1 MQEMVDS
8 FFYGRPRYD
17 RNARHGLL
25 RQLAHANFGTFA
37 KNIAFF
43 FHRSHRSKVSHDTRK
58 QKEFRSFVLSSFRNS
73 ISFPEKLIK
82 REKNSTEEFPLY
94 SYTFDQT

>member
-43 FHRSHRSKVSHDTRK
+43 FIGRIG
-58 QKEFRSFVLSSFRNS
+58 QKYPTILVNR
-73 ISFPEKLIK
+73 
-82 REKNSTEEFPLY
+82 KNSARLFFHLFEIQSRSPKN
-94 SYTFDQT
+94 